1 MSPSILN
8 IHERYHAHVYFD
20 AQTAEAARQLCA
32 EAGSRFGVAVGR
44 MHERPVGPHP
54 MWSCQ
59 LAFDRLQFD
68 GLIPWLDAN
77 RGPMDVLV
85 HGLSGD
91 DFADHTAHASWLG
104 HAHGLKMEMF
114 GRAR

>member
-1 MSPSILN
+1 MN
-8 IHERYHAHVYFD
+8 
-20 AQTAEAARQLCA
+20 AARVLCA

-44 MHERPVGPHP
+44 VHERPVGPHP

-59 LAFDRLQFD
+59 LAFDRDQFER
-68 GLIPWLDAN
+68 LIPWLDAR

-91 DFADHTAHASWLG
+91 DLADHTEHASWLG
-104 HAHGLKMEMF
+104 HAHRLNLEMF
-114 GRAR
+114 GRRR